1 MSNEKHFGKI
11 QITFDIENWLWKSK
25 FCNFWQSLLNWTQD
39 LNFIG
44 LVIGLEHKGRPCK
57 MCDCVR
63 QKLGYTKVQLNWL
76 ELMLFNP
83 VRTCPRI
90 LALNASKRSRSL
102 CYFKRWTE
110 DLGRIRL
117 QTFKKI
123 EDIFTT
129 FHCSLNINSMYLLK

>member
-1 MSNEKHFGKI
+1 MCW
-11 QITFDIENWLWKSK
+11 QIDIVQWKKNWKDTDNFWHRKLTLKSK
-25 FCNFWQSLLNWTQD
+25 FCNFWQCLLNWTQD
-39 LNFIG
+39 LKIFIG
-44 LVIGLEHKGRPCK
+44 LVIGLEPCK

-117 QTFKKI
+117 QTLKKNRRH
-123 EDIFTT
+123 
-129 FHCSLNINSMYLLK
+129 FHYVPL